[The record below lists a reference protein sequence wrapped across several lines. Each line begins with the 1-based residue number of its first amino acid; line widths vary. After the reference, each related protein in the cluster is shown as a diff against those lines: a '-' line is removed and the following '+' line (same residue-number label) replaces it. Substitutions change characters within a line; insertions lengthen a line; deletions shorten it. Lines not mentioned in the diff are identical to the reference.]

1 MKKIHIENIILVILI
16 ISSIFLT
23 GSLWFDNYHGLSLVI
38 AKLPIWLNET
48 FDFNKIEYTE
58 YIKPYKITIT
68 NGESGNFSYYAFSEG
83 NNKGFE
89 VVKYI
94 INHVPVNA
102 SIETG
107 FINEWNELQNRKSV
121 ICELGNGIDINMI
134 KSIMPGNIYLSEIK
148 NISDIAVT
156 KSVNGVIIYLKE
168 RNGKIY
174 RILVDKNIPEFTNY
188 IEEYSNKMT
197 YTKLIKL
204 EEMGTTVFFGNKE
217 ISKESRVLFPVST
230 KQSNR
235 RFVSEI
241 EKQPFSET
249 HDADS
254 MEKIINE
261 VFLTYEYT
269 KFTTTDNNYIFIKDD
284 GSTIKIS
291 NDGII
296 EYEAKENAEHVE
308 NTIISAF
315 ATALECINDINSTEN
330 LYLLSAI
337 ENNETYEFEF
347 GINIASLP
355 VINTLDKVSS
365 DSRVNIYIKVKNG
378 KVIYYK
384 GILDKYEEKT
394 TNSYISSFGHN
405 ILDDVLKNIEKDTVV
420 DIEKLELVYDVSNDK
435 TLPSWFTTYKTDNNV
450 EYILTQAAK
459 KRRY

>member
-1 MKKIHIENIILVILI
+1 MKKIHIENVILVILI

-38 AKLPIWLNET
+38 AKLPILINET
-48 FDFNKIEYTE
+48 FNFDKIESTE
-58 YIKPYKITIT
+58 YVKPFKITIT
-68 NGESGNFSYYAFSEG
+68 NGESGNYSYYAFSDG

-89 VVKYI
+89 LIKYI
-94 INHVPVNA
+94 INHVPV
-102 SIETG
+102 STSVETA
-107 FINEWNELQNRKSV
+107 FINEWNELSNRKSI
-121 ICELGNGIDINMI
+121 ICELGNGIDVNMI
-134 KSIMPGNIYLSEIK
+134 KSIMPGNIYISEIK

-168 RNGKIY
+168 RSNKIY
-174 RILVDKNIPEFTNY
+174 RISVAKDIPEFTNY

-197 YTKLIKL
+197 YTKLVKL
-204 EEMGTTVFFGNKE
+204 EEMGTTVFYGNKE

-241 EKQPFSET
+241 VKHSFYET

-261 VFLTYEYT
+261 IFSTYEYT

-291 NDGII
+291 NDGVF
-296 EYEAKENAEHVE
+296 EYESKENTEHIE
-308 NTIISAF
+308 STIIFSF
-315 ATALECINDINSTEN
+315 DIALKCINKISGAEN
-330 LYLLSAI
+330 LYLLSAV
-337 ENNETYEFEF
+337 ENEDIYEFEF
-347 GINIASLP
+347 GINIADLP
-355 VINTLDKVSS
+355 VINTNYKINA
-365 DSRVNIYIKVKNG
+365 DSRVNIYIKVQNG

-384 GILDKYEEKT
+384 GILDKYEEKS

-405 ILDDVLKNIEKDTVV
+405 ILDDVLANIAKDTVV
-420 DIEKLELVYDVSNDK
+420 NIEKLELVYDVSSTN
-435 TLPSWFTTYKTDNNV
+435 TLPTWFTTYKTDSKD